1 MNFDAII
8 IYSFRFENDFSASG
22 KPTLTWCV
30 EIRNIVPYLQLFF
43 FFVQNYIFLPCFF
56 VKMQNNT
63 EKNYYFFPLHQT
75 HNYTYILWAYDKQC
89 FYCIVNEILLFCF
102 LHKHKACIY
111 YIKKV
116 IYFIEIVYMYKHWSG
131 VLYRLYRFYFLTK
144 SF

>member
-43 FFVQNYIFLPCFF
+43 FFKIIYFYYVFF

-63 EKNYYFFPLHQT
+63 EENYYFFPLLHT
-75 HNYTYILWAYDKQC
+75 HIIGIW
-89 FYCIVNEILLFCF
+89 
-102 LHKHKACIY
+102 
-111 YIKKV
+111 
-116 IYFIEIVYMYKHWSG
+116 
-131 VLYRLYRFYFLTK
+131 
-144 SF
+144 

>member
-1 MNFDAII
+1 MKRRKKHLYLVVCYFFFYNKKKSSVNFDAII

-43 FFVQNYIFLPCFF
+43 FFQNYIFLLCFF

-63 EKNYYFFPLHQT
+63 EENYYFFPLHQT

-89 FYCIVNEILLFCF
+89 FYCIVNEILLFSF
-102 LHKHKACIY
+102 LY
-111 YIKKV
+111 NMSNV
-116 IYFIEIVYMYKHWSG
+116 
-131 VLYRLYRFYFLTK
+131 T
-144 SF
+144 

>member
-1 MNFDAII
+1 M
-8 IYSFRFENDFSASG
+8 
-22 KPTLTWCV
+22 C
-30 EIRNIVPYLQLFF
+30 RNSEYCSIFTTVL
-43 FFVQNYIFLPCFF
+43 FFVQNYLCFF

-63 EKNYYFFPLHQT
+63 EENYYFFPLHQT

-131 VLYRLYRFYFLTK
+131 VLYRLYRFYFFTK
-144 SF
+144 KLLGISYFANIGIFLFFLIYFLYAYIYAM